1 MSTLYELTEELKLLL
16 FLAEDP
22 ETDEEA
28 LRGSMEAITGELE
41 IKADGYA
48 KVIRQL
54 ESDKAGIKAEKDRLD
69 KRTKA
74 IDNNIQRMKSALQG
88 AMELADKPKF
98 KTELFS
104 FNIQNN
110 PVSVVID
117 TEDVYSIPEDYL
129 TYKAPEPNKTAIKD
143 AIKNGKEFSFAHLEQ
158 SRSLRIR

>member
-28 LRGSMEAITGELE
+28 LAGSMEAVIGELE
-41 IKADGYA
+41 DKADGYA

-54 ESDKAGIKAEKDRLD
+54 EADKAGIKAEKDRLD
-69 KRTKA
+69 KRAKA
-74 IDNNIQRMKSALQG
+74 IEGNITRMKTALQG
-88 AMELADKPKF
+88 AMELAGKPKF

-110 PVSVVID
+110 PASVVID

-129 TYKAPEPNKTAIKD
+129 TYKVPEPNKTAIKE
-143 AIKNGKEFSFAHLEQ
+143 AIKNGQTFDFAHLEQ

>member
-28 LRGSMEAITGELE
+28 LAGSMEAVVGELE
-41 IKADGYA
+41 VKADGYA
-48 KVIRQL
+48 RVIRQL
-54 ESDKAGIKAEKDRLD
+54 EADKAGIKAEKDRLD
-69 KRTKA
+69 KRAKA
-74 IDNNIQRMKSALQG
+74 IDGNISRMKAALQG
-88 AMELADKPKF
+88 AMELAGKPKF

-110 PVSVVID
+110 PASVIID
-117 TEDVYSIPEDYL
+117 TDDVYKIPEDYL

-143 AIKNGKEFSFAHLEQ
+143 AIKSGQEFDFAHLEQ
-158 SRSLRIR
+158 SKSLKIR